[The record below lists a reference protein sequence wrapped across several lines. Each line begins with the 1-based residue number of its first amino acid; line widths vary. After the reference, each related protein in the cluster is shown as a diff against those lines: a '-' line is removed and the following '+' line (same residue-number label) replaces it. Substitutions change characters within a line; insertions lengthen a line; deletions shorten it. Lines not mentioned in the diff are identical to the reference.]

1 MAENYSFKEAFSL
14 APTDEEIG
22 EGKLFNLSCDIEK
35 RTISADIVFK
45 NIISYSLLSSAK
57 EEVKKAY
64 RLNDFILNEKFELSG
79 EIKKTDAMAYCI
91 SKTEEKNALWWT
103 IFDSCIINESEDG
116 VTITL
121 RHGNRQ
127 ILEDEKVI
135 DFLKT
140 QMKLLFSVDAE
151 IYLAEDEIE
160 VTHELK
166 PIFAQTAQEKPQEAE
181 VIAVGPGGIVDGKE
195 VTMQVKEGDKVVY
208 QKYSTTEVKINGEE
222 FLMIKQNDILAII
235 VED

>member
-1 MAENYSFKEAFSL
+1 M
-14 APTDEEIG
+14 
-22 EGKLFNLSCDIEK
+22 
-35 RTISADIVFK
+35 
-45 NIISYSLLSSAK
+45 
-57 EEVKKAY
+57 
-64 RLNDFILNEKFELSG
+64 SG

-140 QMKLLFSVDAE
+140 QMKLLFSVDEE
-151 IYLAEDEIE
+151 IHLAEDEIE

-166 PIFAQTAQEKPQEAE
+166 PIFAQTAQEKPQAPKEEGVVIGKTFIPDDITPIIE
-181 VIAVGPGGIVDGKE
+181 VNTDIGNCVIHGNVFNIDMRE
-195 VTMQVKEGDKVVY
+195 IT
-208 QKYSTTEVKINGEE
+208 KI
-222 FLMIKQNDILAII
+222 KKHII
-235 VED
+235 SFYITICI